1 LVAANPTQADS
12 DSVDPAEM
20 SRHLGAIE
28 AQERVVYARKVE
40 WETLKE
46 QTSAAKKAFEDAGE
60 RLCDI
65 IRRHSTPAPLFDDP
79 ALRQPATDEQADAA
93 PEDDAWRAVVIADL
107 DPKLKPGKL
116 KALAEN
122 TPPILTMGDMADWQQ
137 AKGEFWMKDI
147 KGFGPGG
154 AEQYA
159 VACDAY
165 WAAHPRETASDAPLI
180 SKERLEPAAREAF
193 GEQFQSATEN
203 ANGVTVNVDLSKP
216 APGDA
221 DVEPDSVLTHCE
233 NVKGG
238 GSLKLHT
245 AQRGSGQFAYSYRVE
260 FGIIEHEQPW
270 LGRFADLASAVAA
283 AVEDCIAYL
292 AAREPHQSAK
302 SKAEIRGIR
311 AALADLSGEPAKA

>member
-1 LVAANPTQADS
+1 
-12 DSVDPAEM
+12 M

-79 ALRQPATDEQADAA
+79 SLRQPATDGQDDA
-93 PEDDAWRAVVIADL
+93 PTEDDAWRAVAIADL
-107 DPKLKPGKL
+107 EPNLKPGKL

-122 TPPILTMGDMADWQQ
+122 TPPILTMGEMADWQQ

-165 WAAHPRETASDAPLI
+165 WAAHPREP
-180 SKERLEPAAREAF
+180 
-193 GEQFQSATEN
+193 
-203 ANGVTVNVDLSKP
+203 
-216 APGDA
+216 
-221 DVEPDSVLTHCE
+221 
-233 NVKGG
+233 
-238 GSLKLHT
+238 
-245 AQRGSGQFAYSYRVE
+245 
-260 FGIIEHEQPW
+260 
-270 LGRFADLASAVAA
+270 VAA
-283 AVEDCIAYL
+283 DGLTNQPETERIT
-292 AAREPHQSAK
+292 
-302 SKAEIRGIR
+302 
-311 AALADLSGEPAKA
+311 